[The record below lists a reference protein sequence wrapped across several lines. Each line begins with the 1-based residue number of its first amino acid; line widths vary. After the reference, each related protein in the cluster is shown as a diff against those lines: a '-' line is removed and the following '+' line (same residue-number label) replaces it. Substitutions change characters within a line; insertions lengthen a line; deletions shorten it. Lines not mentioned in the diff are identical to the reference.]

1 VGTSATDDV
10 ADPIGCDLRTYERC
24 ATEIAVAV
32 ATLVDLVWPDT
43 VR

>member
-1 VGTSATDDV
+1 MSSADDV

-32 ATLVDLVWPDT
+32 TSLVDLVWPDAVT
-43 VR
+43 